1 MPLSYVKTIPI
12 SPFMAV
18 CPIRAMAS
26 AMPNAVPDN
35 EG

>member
-1 MPLSYVKTIPI
+1 MPLAYVKTIPI

-18 CPIRAMAS
+18 CPIRAMAR

>member
-12 SPFMAV
+12 SPIMAV
-18 CPIRAMAS
+18 CPIRAKAS
-26 AMPNAVPDN
+26 AMPNAVHDN